1 MAFSPGNP
9 PLIAT
14 SRDGMRAHAVL
25 DRVCLIIPPSIFL
38 LDERVFMTLGILKIA
53 AVLEKAGIAVELLD
67 LAGIENYEEVAR
79 LHVAHSEANC
89 FGLTATTPQMP
100 AATKLQRAI
109 RAVRPHARII
119 LGGPHV
125 TLVHAASRQERK
137 RQVTGRGQTAL
148 RQLED
153 MFDVLVAGDGEQAVF
168 EALSAHPPKLVD
180 GDDPSTSL
188 FLTNDQLTALPFP
201 ARHLV
206 DVGGY
211 HYSID
216 GVRAL
221 SMIAQLGCPFGCGFC
236 GGRKSPMLRRTRMR
250 SAANIVDEMVHIH
263 HTYGINGFMLYDD
276 ELNVNPGLVELMQL
290 ITSTQRRLGVEF
302 RLRGFIKA
310 ELFTE
315 DQAQAMYAAGFRWI
329 LVGFES
335 GHERILAN
343 IQKQASL
350 ADNTR
355 CIDIARRHGLK
366 VKALMSVGHP
376 GESAETIRATQDWL
390 LAVKPDDFDASVI
403 TTYPGTPYFDEA
415 VETMPNIWTYT
426 SPKSRDRLH
435 SLDVDY
441 REVAE
446 YYKGVPGEYRAYVFT
461 DHLDAAQLVQLRDGL
476 EHEVRS
482 RLNIPFSQSAAS
494 LRYEH
499 SMGQSAIPSSILRTS
514 TFQTSRRVQTG

>member
-1 MAFSPGNP
+1 MAFSPGNHT
-9 PLIAT
+9 LMAT
-14 SRDGMRAHAVL
+14 SWDQMRAHTVL
-25 DRVCLIIPPSIFL
+25 NRVCLIIPPSIFL

-53 AVLEKAGIAVELLD
+53 AVLEEAGIAVELLD

-79 LHVAHSEANC
+79 LHVSRSEANC

-109 RAVRPHARII
+109 RAVRPNARII

-125 TLVHAASRQERK
+125 TLVHAAYRQERK
-137 RQVTGRGQTAL
+137 RQMTGRGHTSL

-153 MFDVLVAGDGEQAVF
+153 MFDVLVTGDGERAVF

-180 GDDPSTSL
+180 GDNPSSNL
-188 FLTNDQLTALPFP
+188 FLTSDQLAALPFP

-206 DVGGY
+206 DVDRY

-250 SAANIVDEMVHIH
+250 SANNIVDEMVHLH
-263 HTYGINGFMLYDD
+263 QTYGVNGFMLYDD
-276 ELNVNPGLVELMQL
+276 ELNVNPGLVELMQF

-315 DQAQAMYAAGFRWI
+315 EQAQAMFEAGFRWI

-343 IQKQASL
+343 IQKQATL

-355 CIDIARRHGLK
+355 CVEIARRHGLK

-376 GESAETIRATQDWL
+376 GESQDTIRTTQDWL
-390 LAVKPDDFDASVI
+390 LAVRPDDFDASVI

-415 VETMPNIWTYT
+415 VETMPNIWTYAC
-426 SPKSRDRLH
+426 PKSGDRLH
-435 SLDVDY
+435 SVEVDY

-446 YYKGVPGEYRAYVFT
+446 YYKGIPGEYRSYVFT

-476 EHEVRS
+476 EREVRS
-482 RLNIPFSQSAAS
+482 RLNIPFNQSAAA

-499 SMGQSAIPSSILRTS
+499 SMGQSAIPSSILRAS
-514 TFQTSRRVQTG
+514 TFQTSRRAQTG